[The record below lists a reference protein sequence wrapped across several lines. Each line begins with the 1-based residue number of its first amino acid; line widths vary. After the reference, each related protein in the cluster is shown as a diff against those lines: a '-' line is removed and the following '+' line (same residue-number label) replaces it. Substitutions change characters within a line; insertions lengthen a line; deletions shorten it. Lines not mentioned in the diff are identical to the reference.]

1 MDSNFYQ
8 KFDNESNSSK
18 NFKVSILA
26 PFISGVVGAS
36 LVLGVCFGVPSIKD
50 KLLLRK

>member
-8 KFDNESNSSK
+8 KFDNESNNSK
-18 NFKVSILA
+18 NFKFSVLT